1 MRFEIDPA
9 ATSRA
14 RRLLADEPDH
24 LRRCA
29 TRLSEALAAAGP
41 ALGSATRLESALV
54 RFRLVEAW
62 ALDAVAD
69 AAAGLGGRIDTAC
82 AGAAVVERSATSALA
97 AARDGAG
104 LV

>member
-9 ATSRA
+9 GTSQA

-29 TRLSEALAAAGP
+29 ARVSTALACTAP
-41 ALGSATRLESALV
+41 TLGTATRLDAAV
-54 RFRLVEAW
+54 ARFRLLEAR

-69 AAAGLGGRIDTAC
+69 AVAALGGRIDTA
-82 AGAAVVERSATSALA
+82 AATAAVVERSAASALA
-97 AARDGAG
+97 AARAG
-104 LV
+104 SAVV